1 MDKELSM
8 ELDEIDYLN
17 GLVAERMKRIEE
29 AQYEREARMEHMRM
43 QQEKRINAILRMI
56 AVILMYT
63 TMVVGILILGWLDVV
78 IWWLCVILAI
88 GLSLCCAF
96 RAGYFWRE
104 FKI

>member
-1 MDKELSM
+1 MDKELAI
-8 ELDEIDYLN
+8 ELDEIDHLN
-17 GLVAERMKRIEE
+17 SLVAERMKRIEE

-43 QQEKRINAILRMI
+43 QQENRINAILRMI

-78 IWWLCVILAI
+78 IWWLCAIVAI
-88 GLSLCCAF
+88 GLSLCGAF
-96 RAGYFWRE
+96 RTGYFWRE